1 MSRTDASGISGRVL
15 ATNKDD
21 AKFGKIKT
29 VGPNVIFHATGS
41 HMGTSG
47 FIIKTAG
54 NTVISPTR
62 GGEIDASDL
71 NTKELYEIGVS
82 RVSGSGTVHLVY

>member
-1 MSRTDASGISGRVL
+1 MRL
-15 ATNKDD
+15 
-21 AKFGKIKT
+21 
-29 VGPNVIFHATGS
+29 
-41 HMGTSG
+41 
-47 FIIKTAG
+47 IIKTAG

-71 NTKELYEIGVS
+71 NTKELYEIGVQ